1 MAAFLLTCLSK
12 PIRARA
18 SLPLLAE
25 LLLHHDLYF
34 VSNRGGTMDLWQQHL
49 GSAGTSTGS
58 PERLTTGI
66 GMMEAF
72 FSSDSLSQ
80 NH

>member
-1 MAAFLLTCLSK
+1 MNRVGSVRKGDRTSTE
-12 PIRARA
+12 
-18 SLPLLAE
+18 SE
-25 LLLHHDLYF
+25 YGETLYF
-34 VSNRGGTMDLWQQHL
+34 VSTGGGTMDLWQQRL

-66 GMMEAF
+66 GMTDAF